1 MLYKIKYN
9 IIDYQS
15 LGVKMQKLQKDKR
28 IKALEE
34 QLELLESFISKQ
46 EPLLTIEDYRKYLA
60 KTKKA
65 IIESIEPTEYIR
77 KTRVKGEIY

>member
-1 MLYKIKYN
+1 MQRLY
-9 IIDYQS
+9 ID
-15 LGVKMQKLQKDKR
+15 KK

-34 QLELLESFISKQ
+34 QIELLKSFISKKD
-46 EPLLTIEDYRKYLA
+46 PLITIDDYRKYLA

-77 KTRVKGEIY
+77 KTRIKGEFY

>member
-1 MLYKIKYN
+1 
-9 IIDYQS
+9 
-15 LGVKMQKLQKDKR
+15 MQKLQVDKK

-34 QLELLESFISKQ
+34 QLELLKSFISKH

-65 IIESIEPTEYIR
+65 VAASVEPTEYIR